1 MRPLNLRVVLLLGGI
16 LLVTLAFQ
24 IFQRYTVE
32 RFIDKIA
39 VMENFAVTTPP
50 ATTTTPA
57 TTPATPAVTLPALT
71 TPVEGTTGGSS
82 GTTYYTIPVGNNQ
95 FIKLEIPVQPAT
107 GVMVPEGPVPVS
119 TTPPINEMAYKMKWP
134 IK

>member
-16 LLVTLAFQ
+16 LLATLAFQ

-39 VMENFAVTTPP
+39 VMENFAVATPNVTTPP
-50 ATTTTPA
+50 ITTTTPA

-107 GVMVPEGPVPVS
+107 GVLVPEGPVPVS
-119 TTPPINEMAYKMKWP
+119 TTPPIK
-134 IK
+134 

>member
-32 RFIDKIA
+32 RFIDIA
-39 VMENFAVTTPP
+39 MMENFAVATTPNVTTPP
-50 ATTTTPA
+50 ATTSMPA

-119 TTPPINEMAYKMKWP
+119 TTPPIK
-134 IK
+134 

>member
-32 RFIDKIA
+32 RFIDMAMI
-39 VMENFAVTTPP
+39 ENFAVATPNVATPP
-50 ATTTTPA
+50 ATTTTPS
-57 TTPATPAVTLPALT
+57 TTSTSTTSATPAVTLPALT

-107 GVMVPEGPVPVS
+107 GVLVPEGPVPVS
-119 TTPPINEMAYKMKWP
+119 TTPPIK
-134 IK
+134 